1 MKSTDQTFT
10 DRIKAASDL
19 FASTVVAVVEEA
31 IRSRVAA
38 SLDAQRIAL
47 GGPLAQRLL
56 GGRMVS
62 PAHAAKPTGGAA
74 MASGEPTMRPVRG
87 GENGAKTQYGKKPTT
102 PSGGSTLTTLL
113 ATIKKTPGLRSEELP
128 GIVSNGKDIKGTTLK
143 ALVASGHLR
152 CTGRARG
159 TKYYVTKK
167 QYKAA

>member
-1 MKSTDQTFT
+1 MKSTDQTFK

-19 FASTVVAVVEEA
+19 FASTIVTVVEEA

-56 GGRMVS
+56 GGRL
-62 PAHAAKPTGGAA
+62 PTGGAA

-87 GENGAKTQYGKKPTT
+87 GENGAKTQYGKKPAT

-159 TKYYVTKK
+159 TKYFVTKK
-167 QYKAA
+167 PYKAG